1 MTDQPKHPLFYK
13 DISYS
18 QLRSYCETARL
29 GSMSAAAKSLQLS
42 HPTVWKQIRALEQ
55 LLGTTLMDS
64 SGRKS
69 ELTEAGIMFARL
81 AAPIVKEF
89 ETLQDRFQEGRA
101 AAPRHLLVAAP
112 PRSFTD
118 DLMPCLKEF
127 RTLRPDIHL
136 VMREGFFDQGNL
148 LLEEGEV
155 DIVIGDVKGCHESD
169 RLIVEK
175 LYEIEMR
182 VIMPMGHPLSRRKK
196 ILAEDLAEFP
206 VLNLPEGYPDDE
218 GRLIL
223 QNAGVFDHPDRGFE
237 LVLAS
242 SIRACVKRG
251 LGIGLVGR
259 VLQDAPGDPDLCE
272 RSLKHFLRPTTCY
285 AYRLR
290 RITENPTHRAFLDLL
305 KSRLAGRDSSH
316 S

>member
-1 MTDQPKHPLFYK
+1 MSDQLQHPLFYK

-29 GSMSAAAKSLQLS
+29 GSMSAAARSLQLS

-55 LLGTTLMDS
+55 LLGTTLIDS
-64 SGRKS
+64 TGRKS
-69 ELTEAGIMFARL
+69 ELTEAGILFAQL

-89 ETLQDRFQEGRA
+89 ESLQDRFQEGCA
-101 AAPRHLLVAAP
+101 AAPKHLLVAAP

-118 DLMPCLKEF
+118 DLMPCLEEF
-127 RTLRPDIHL
+127 RDCHPDIQL

-148 LLEEGEV
+148 LLETGEV

-175 LYEIEMR
+175 LYEIEMM
-182 VIMPMGHPLSRRKK
+182 VIMPPGHPLSRRKK
-196 ILAEDLAEFP
+196 IFPEDLAEFP

-218 GRLIL
+218 GRIVL
-223 QNAGVFDHPDRGFE
+223 QNAGVFDHPKRGFE
-237 LVLAS
+237 LVLAA

-259 VLQDAPGDPDLCE
+259 VLADAPVDPDLCE

-290 RITENPTHRAFLDLL
+290 GITENPTHRAFLDLI
-305 KSRLAGRDSSH
+305 KQRLGPRS
-316 S
+316 